1 MSDRKNFGKLKEVIQ
16 PPNLIQNQIDSYT
29 NFLQADVPARQRT
42 KDGLE
47 AVFSEVFPIESYDG
61 RCTLH
66 YLSYTLG
73 EAKSTETECIRD
85 GITYSI
91 SLYVKLRLE
100 QENEEGEKERMD
112 EEIYMGEIPMITQR
126 GSFIING
133 AERVIVSY

>member
-47 AVFSEVFPIESYDG
+47 AVFSEVFPIENYDG

-91 SLYVKLRLE
+91 SLYVK
-100 QENEEGEKERMD
+100 
-112 EEIYMGEIPMITQR
+112 
-126 GSFIING
+126 SFDWSKRTRKG
-133 AERVIVSY
+133 RRSVWTKRSTWAKSL